1 MSISQTQIEKIKLV
15 NKTINA
21 LAKIQ
26 DNFFEELVQ
35 ELKLTETDNAVDWLF
50 DYCYNEKD
58 PESVEYFIER
68 INKII
73 KESVIPEKPL

>member
-1 MSISQTQIEKIKLV
+1 MSISQTQIEKMKLV
-15 NKTINA
+15 HKTIKA

-35 ELKLTETDNAVDWLF
+35 ELNLPKTDSAAVDWLF
-50 DYCYNEKD
+50 DYCYNEND

-68 INKII
+68 INKSIL
-73 KESVIPEKPL
+73 EERAS